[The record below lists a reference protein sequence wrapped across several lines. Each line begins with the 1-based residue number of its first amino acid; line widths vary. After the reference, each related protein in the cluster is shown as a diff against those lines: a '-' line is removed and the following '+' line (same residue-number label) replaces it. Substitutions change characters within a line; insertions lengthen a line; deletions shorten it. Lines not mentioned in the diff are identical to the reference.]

1 VNVINTTKDGSSQL
15 TSEGIPDTV
24 FNLGAFGAIDR
35 DTLLAIDGF
44 TGNEVLGDQKIF
56 LTAGNEDTF
65 MSVGFDNDLGSS
77 SGSATGTATATTGC
91 STSSTTTA
99 KTATAST

>member
-1 VNVINTTKDGSSQL
+1 MIDTAKNGSSQL
-15 TSEGIPDTV
+15 GSEGIPDTV
-24 FNLGAFGAIDR
+24 FNLGTFGAIDR

-56 LTAGNEDTF
+56 LTAGNEDTL

-77 SGSATGTATATTGC
+77 SGSTTGTATATTGC
-91 STSSTTTA
+91 STSTSTTA
-99 KTATAST
+99 KATTSSA